1 MLRPSADCC
10 GWGARTF
17 SSVAVAGLSST
28 LARSQLSRIRL
39 FRVSTKPRKLW
50 SSSST
55 MPWRRSVAAVT
66 RFTRTCSSGEAR
78 RLDIA
83 SRPIAPSTRTAI
95 GAASMIATR
104 RSYPRRMPDGCRS
117 DARVSA
123 VADKE
128 RGHGGGQ
135 FVRVE
140 RLGDEGRRAGLSSL
154 LLVGLGG
161 ERRDDDAAGV
171 LKRGVGCEMADDVEA
186 GSSRHH
192 QIDEHDVGPEAV
204 RHLDRLGDGLG
215 LLEFVVTYQGNA
227 HELAECGLIV
237 ADQDPRGLHPPL
249 TPPGGRRAGSGTAA
263 CGAAR

>member
-1 MLRPSADCC
+1 YSLTYESMWSTTTRPSATWPGCSETAFLSD
-10 GWGARTF
+10 
-17 SSVAVAGLSST
+17 AVAGPSSR
-28 LARSQLSRIRL
+28 LARLQLSRIRL
-39 FRVSTKPRKLW
+39 FCVRTKPWRLW

-55 MPWRRSVAAVT
+55 TPWSRSVAAVT
-66 RFTRTCSSGEAR
+66 RLTRTCSSVEAR

-83 SRPIAPSTRTAI
+83 RRTTTNAEATSSASTPIAPSTRTAI

-204 RHLDRLGDGLG
+204 RHL
-215 LLEFVVTYQGNA
+215 
-227 HELAECGLIV
+227 
-237 ADQDPRGLHPPL
+237 
-249 TPPGGRRAGSGTAA
+249 
-263 CGAAR
+263 